1 MTRSIDGEGNLSAGF
16 QGNKAEDKVKGA
28 KAAVKKAAVRST
40 SGKTIFGIHY
50 AWIVC
55 TACALAIFG
64 NSGITDSMFSVYQ
77 PFIMDKYGV
86 TNTQMS
92 LILTVKSITALVSAV
107 VSVKYYRFFSI
118 RTGMLLASLLCFASF
133 FLFGFADAFGEF
145 FMCGVLLGF
154 GNGLG
159 TNIPV
164 CMALANWFEKRR
176 KVAMS
181 ITVLAGS
188 VSLMGIPSV
197 FTGIIENVSLRAGF
211 NVNAACVLAVTILSF
226 LLMRNAPSDMGCE
239 PYGAGEAEAEGK
251 AKAAEAAGNSG
262 SSASAKAAADDTGN
276 AGAAATGNAGRQTA
290 EGAAGSSAAAVSE
303 RGSLEHG
310 DWIIFSAI
318 YIAVGIIC
326 MTSYSYFSLF
336 LSHEGVSSHTIAVL
350 LTVTGVS
357 VAIGKFAYGWLSEKF
372 SSYVCNRLYFA
383 ALFLGIGA
391 MALFP
396 QNTAILFI
404 SVAVM
409 GFGSPIGSVG
419 AVSWVWDLTS
429 HEQNDRAVQLMQI
442 CLYIGMVGFNFLPGV
457 IADLIGGS
465 YKPVYIGYALLS
477 LPTFFVIQY
486 LYRKSFKKRA

>member
-16 QGNKAEDKVKGA
+16 QGNKAEDKVRGA
-28 KAAVKKAAVRST
+28 KAAVKKAAASRA

-55 TACALAIFG
+55 IACALAIFG
-64 NSGITDSMFSVYQ
+64 NSGITDTMFSVYQ

-239 PYGAGEAEAEGK
+239 PYGAGEAEAEDK
-251 AKAAEAAGNSG
+251 AKAAKAAGNGSG
-262 SSASAKAAADDTGN
+262 QTSGN
-276 AGAAATGNAGRQTA
+276 AA
-290 EGAAGSSAAAVSE
+290 EGSVAAVSE

-372 SSYVCNRLYFA
+372 SSYACNRLYFT

-477 LPTFFVIQY
+477 LPTFFAIQY

>member
-1 MTRSIDGEGNLSAGF
+1 MTRSIDGAGNLSAGF

-28 KAAVKKAAVRST
+28 KAAVKKAAVRSA

-64 NSGITDSMFSVYQ
+64 NSGITDTMFSVYQ

-239 PYGAGEAEAEGK
+239 PYGVGETD
-251 AKAAEAAGNSG
+251 AAGN
-262 SSASAKAAADDTGN
+262 AAADTSGN
-276 AGAAATGNAGRQTA
+276 AGSGTAG
-290 EGAAGSSAAAVSE
+290 GAAGKGSGQAAGDAEGSLAASASE

-372 SSYVCNRLYFA
+372 SSYVCNRLYFT

-477 LPTFFVIQY
+477 LPTFFAIQY

>member
-1 MTRSIDGEGNLSAGF
+1 MTRSIDGAGNLSAGF

-28 KAAVKKAAVRST
+28 KAAVKKAAVKKAAAGRT

-55 TACALAIFG
+55 IACALAIFG

-133 FLFGFADAFGEF
+133 FLFGFADAFWEF

-188 VSLMGIPSV
+188 VSLMGIPSI

-239 PYGAGEAEAEGK
+239 PYGAGEAETED
-251 AKAAEAAGNSG
+251 KAAEAA
-262 SSASAKAAADDTGN
+262 KAAGNGSGQTSGN
-276 AGAAATGNAGRQTA
+276 AA
-290 EGAAGSSAAAVSE
+290 EGSVAAVSE

-372 SSYVCNRLYFA
+372 SSYVCNRLYFT

-477 LPTFFVIQY
+477 LPTFFAIQY

>member
-1 MTRSIDGEGNLSAGF
+1 MTRSIDGAGNLSAGF

-28 KAAVKKAAVRST
+28 KAAVKKAAVKKAAAGRT

-55 TACALAIFG
+55 IACALAIFG

-133 FLFGFADAFGEF
+133 FLFGFADAFWEF

-188 VSLMGIPSV
+188 VSLMGIPSI

-239 PYGAGEAEAEGK
+239 PYGAGEAETED
-251 AKAAEAAGNSG
+251 KAAEAA
-262 SSASAKAAADDTGN
+262 KAAGNGSGQTSGN
-276 AGAAATGNAGRQTA
+276 AA
-290 EGAAGSSAAAVSE
+290 EGSVAAVSE

-350 LTVTGVS
+350 LTMTGVS

-372 SSYVCNRLYFA
+372 SSYVCNRLYFT

-477 LPTFFVIQY
+477 LPTFFAIQY

>member
-16 QGNKAEDKVKGA
+16 QGRKAEDKVRGA
-28 KAAVKKAAVRST
+28 EAAVKKAAVKKAVAGRA

-55 TACALAIFG
+55 IACALAIFG
-64 NSGITDSMFSVYQ
+64 NSGITDTMFSVYQ

-239 PYGAGEAEAEGK
+239 PYGAGEAEAEDK
-251 AKAAEAAGNSG
+251 AKATKAAGNGSG
-262 SSASAKAAADDTGN
+262 QTSGN
-276 AGAAATGNAGRQTA
+276 AA
-290 EGAAGSSAAAVSE
+290 EGSVAAVSE

-336 LSHEGVSSHTIAVL
+336 LSHEGVSSHIIAVL

-372 SSYVCNRLYFA
+372 SSYVCNRLYFT

-477 LPTFFVIQY
+477 LPTFFAIQY

>member
-1 MTRSIDGEGNLSAGF
+1 MTRSIDGAGNLSAGF

-28 KAAVKKAAVRST
+28 KAAVKKAAVRSA
-40 SGKTIFGIHY
+40 SGKTILGIHY

-133 FLFGFADAFGEF
+133 FLFGFADDFGEF

-239 PYGAGEAEAEGK
+239 PYGAGEEEAEDK
-251 AKAAEAAGNSG
+251 TKAAKAAGNSG

-276 AGAAATGNAGRQTA
+276 AGAD
-290 EGAAGSSAAAVSE
+290 AAVISE

-372 SSYVCNRLYFA
+372 SSYACNRLYFT

-396 QNTAILFI
+396 QNNAILFI

-429 HEQNDRAVQLMQI
+429 HEQNDRAVQLMQV

-477 LPTFFVIQY
+477 LPTFFAIQY

>member
-16 QGNKAEDKVKGA
+16 QGRKAEDKVKGA
-28 KAAVKKAAVRST
+28 KAAVKKAAVKKAAAGRT

-55 TACALAIFG
+55 IACALAIFG
-64 NSGITDSMFSVYQ
+64 NSGITDTMFSVYQ

-239 PYGAGEAEAEGK
+239 PYGAGEAEAEDK
-251 AKAAEAAGNSG
+251 AKAAKAAGNSG

-276 AGAAATGNAGRQTA
+276 AGAD
-290 EGAAGSSAAAVSE
+290 AAVISE

-372 SSYVCNRLYFA
+372 SSYACNRLYFT

-477 LPTFFVIQY
+477 LPTFFAIQY

>member
-1 MTRSIDGEGNLSAGF
+1 MTRSIDGAGNLSAGF
-16 QGNKAEDKVKGA
+16 QGNKAEDKVKVKGV
-28 KAAVKKAAVRST
+28 KAAVKKAAVRSA

-239 PYGAGEAEAEGK
+239 PYGAGEAEAED
-251 AKAAEAAGNSG
+251 KAAEAA
-262 SSASAKAAADDTGN
+262 KAAGN
-276 AGAAATGNAGRQTA
+276 GSGQTSGNT
-290 EGAAGSSAAAVSE
+290 AAAVSE

-372 SSYVCNRLYFA
+372 SSYVCNRLYFT

-465 YKPVYIGYALLS
+465 YKPVYIGYSLLS
-477 LPTFFVIQY
+477 LPTFFAIQY

>member
-1 MTRSIDGEGNLSAGF
+1 MTRSIDGAGNLSAGF
-16 QGNKAEDKVKGA
+16 QGNKAEDKVRGA
-28 KAAVKKAAVRST
+28 EAAVKKAAVKKAAAGRT

-55 TACALAIFG
+55 IACALAIFG

-133 FLFGFADAFGEF
+133 FLFGFADAFWEF

-239 PYGAGEAEAEGK
+239 PYGVGETD
-251 AKAAEAAGNSG
+251 AAGN
-262 SSASAKAAADDTGN
+262 AAADTAGN
-276 AGAAATGNAGRQTA
+276 AGSGTAG
-290 EGAAGSSAAAVSE
+290 GAAGKGSGQAAGDAEGSLAASASE

-372 SSYVCNRLYFA
+372 SSYVCNRLYFT

-477 LPTFFVIQY
+477 LPTFFAIQY

>member
-1 MTRSIDGEGNLSAGF
+1 MAHSIVGEGNLSAGF
-16 QGNKAEDKVKGA
+16 QNKKAEDKVRGA
-28 KAAVKKAAVRST
+28 KAAARRA
-40 SGKTIFGIHY
+40 SGKTIFGVHY

-55 TACALAIFG
+55 IACALAIFG

-133 FLFGFADAFGEF
+133 FLFGFADAFWEF

-197 FTGIIENVSLRAGF
+197 FTGIIEKVSLRTGF
-211 NVNAACVLAVTILSF
+211 NVNAACVLAVAILSF
-226 LLMRNAPSDMGCE
+226 LLMRNAPSDMGCK
-239 PYGAGEAEAEGK
+239 PYGAGEAEAEDK
-251 AKAAEAAGNSG
+251 AKAAKASGKAGTK
-262 SSASAKAAADDTGN
+262 ASA
-276 AGAAATGNAGRQTA
+276 
-290 EGAAGSSAAAVSE
+290 EVSG
-303 RGSLEHG
+303 RGSLERG

-336 LSHEGVSSHTIAVL
+336 LSHEGVSPHTIAVL

-372 SSYVCNRLYFA
+372 SSYACNRLYFT

-429 HEQNDRAVQLMQI
+429 HEQSDRAVQLMQI

-465 YKPVYIGYALLS
+465 YKPIYIGYALLS
-477 LPTFFVIQY
+477 LPTFFAIQY

>member
-1 MTRSIDGEGNLSAGF
+1 MTRSIDGAGNLSAGF

-28 KAAVKKAAVRST
+28 KAAVKKAAVRSA
-40 SGKTIFGIHY
+40 SGKTILGIHY

-133 FLFGFADAFGEF
+133 FLFGFADDFGEF

-239 PYGAGEAEAEGK
+239 PYGAGEAEAEDK
-251 AKAAEAAGNSG
+251 AEAAKAAGNGSG
-262 SSASAKAAADDTGN
+262 QTSGN
-276 AGAAATGNAGRQTA
+276 A
-290 EGAAGSSAAAVSE
+290 AAAVSE

-372 SSYVCNRLYFA
+372 SSYVCNRLYFT

-477 LPTFFVIQY
+477 LPTFFAIQY

>member
-1 MTRSIDGEGNLSAGF
+1 MTRSIDGAGNLSAGF
-16 QGNKAEDKVKGA
+16 QGNKAEDKVRGA
-28 KAAVKKAAVRST
+28 EAAVKKAAVKKAAAGRT

-55 TACALAIFG
+55 IACALAIFG

-118 RTGMLLASLLCFASF
+118 RVGMLLASLLCFASF
-133 FLFGFADAFGEF
+133 FLFGFADAFWEF

-188 VSLMGIPSV
+188 VSLMGIPSI

-226 LLMRNAPSDMGCE
+226 LLMRNAPSDIGCE
-239 PYGAGEAEAEGK
+239 PYGVGETD
-251 AKAAEAAGNSG
+251 AAGN
-262 SSASAKAAADDTGN
+262 AAADTAGN
-276 AGAAATGNAGRQTA
+276 AGSGTAG
-290 EGAAGSSAAAVSE
+290 GAAGKGSGQAAGDAEGSLAASASE

-372 SSYVCNRLYFA
+372 SSYACNRLYFT

-477 LPTFFVIQY
+477 LPTFFAIQY

>member
-1 MTRSIDGEGNLSAGF
+1 MTRSIDGAGNLSAGF

-28 KAAVKKAAVRST
+28 KAAVKKAVAGRA

-55 TACALAIFG
+55 IACALAIFG
-64 NSGITDSMFSVYQ
+64 NSGITDTMFSVYQ

-239 PYGAGEAEAEGK
+239 PYGAGEAEAEDK
-251 AKAAEAAGNSG
+251 AAKAAKAAGNGSG
-262 SSASAKAAADDTGN
+262 QTSGN
-276 AGAAATGNAGRQTA
+276 AA
-290 EGAAGSSAAAVSE
+290 EGSVAAVSE

-372 SSYVCNRLYFA
+372 SSYVCNRLYFT

-429 HEQNDRAVQLMQI
+429 HEQNDRAVQLMQV

-477 LPTFFVIQY
+477 LPTFFAIQY